1 MRPLPESGYLAGKDV
16 YIDGFSYFN
25 RVEGGHH
32 RRDAAAGAQ
41 RDGDAAGDD
50 SDTQLFRNGVEQRR
64 RLQRMAKEHG
74 CKCEV
79 INLVSCDNT
88 ALGHLER
95 HFFGT
100 DEPWEGD
107 TPPITLYQAHTAYS
121 EVEYVSAQLRRLA
134 QGGVRWRDMAVAAR
148 NMEVYG
154 PLFWRRCSGGTGYR
168 PTSAAAATFWSS
180 RC

>member
-1 MRPLPESGYLAGKDV
+1 M
-16 YIDGFSYFN
+16 
-25 RVEGGHH
+25 
-32 RRDAAAGAQ
+32 
-41 RDGDAAGDD
+41 
-50 SDTQLFRNGVEQRR
+50 EQRR
-64 RLQRMAKEHG
+64 RLQRLAKEHG

-79 INLVSCDNT
+79 INLVSCDDT

-134 QGGVRWRDMAVAAR
+134 RGGVRWRDMAVAAR

-154 PLFWRRCSGGTGYR
+154 PLLEAVFRRDGR
-168 PTSAAAATFWSS
+168 PA
-180 RC
+180 

>member
-1 MRPLPESGYLAGKDV
+1 MCTSTGSP
-16 YIDGFSYFN
+16 
-25 RVEGGHH
+25 
-32 RRDAAAGAQ
+32 RR
-41 RDGDAAGDD
+41 AGDGLYLLH
-50 SDTQLFRNGVEQRR
+50 QLLRRNAVGVP
-64 RLQRMAKEHG
+64 KEYG

-79 INLVSCDNT
+79 INLVSCDDT

-134 QGGVRWRDMAVAAR
+134 RGGVRWRDMGCPVL
-148 NMEVYG
+148 V
-154 PLFWRRCSGGTGYR
+154 PQ
-168 PTSAAAATFWSS
+168 PFWSS